1 MYSSLISIR
10 NTTNLHHHHAVN
22 HHHFVLILSF
32 LLSEQKERD
41 KGSNLAFMF
50 RLPFAAGRVFSIS
63 MLDTLLYQVW
73 NHTCRPTLGR
83 ILLQQLENHTN
94 SALWWCPG
102 VLKIFFFRCFLSLF
116 HVSLLWRI
124 TWSSSPGCCW
134 DWTPLQDRDTS
145 ALWVTQSF
153 QKGETVKLTVLNYF
167 RN

>member
-10 NTTNLHHHHAVN
+10 NTPNHHPHHAVN

-102 VLKIFFFRCFLSLF
+102 VLKIFFFRYSMSVFCEGLHDPHRQAAAGTGHHS
-116 HVSLLWRI
+116 RI
-124 TWSSSPGCCW
+124 GIPLRCELHRASRRGRRWS
-134 DWTPLQDRDTS
+134 
-145 ALWVTQSF
+145 
-153 QKGETVKLTVLNYF
+153 
-167 RN
+167 